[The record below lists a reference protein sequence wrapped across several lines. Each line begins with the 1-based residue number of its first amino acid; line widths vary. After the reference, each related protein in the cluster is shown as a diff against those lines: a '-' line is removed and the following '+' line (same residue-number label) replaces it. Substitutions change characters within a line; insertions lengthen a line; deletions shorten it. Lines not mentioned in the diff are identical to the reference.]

1 MVAVQATPAVGG
13 GLFGVKR
20 VLRRPE
26 APALGAVRENVDGV
40 AVKMGR
46 RAAARR
52 AQIKLGLVP

>member
-1 MVAVQATPAVGG
+1 MQATPAVGG